1 MQCQPDKSK
10 HPFEY
15 AIGKE
20 YDEDSAELCDHGFHA
35 CENPMDVFLYYS
47 PADGRY
53 CEVDLDATDERG
65 EDSKRCGKKIRL
77 VSEIGIDGIIK
88 AGVKVIF
95 DKVDFVNSLATNTG
109 YRSAATNTGNQ
120 SAATNTGDWSAATN
134 TGDRSAATNTGDQSA
149 ATNTGK
155 WSAATNTGD
164 RSAATNTGYR
174 SAATNTGDR
183 SAATNTGYQS
193 AATNTGYRSAAT
205 NTGDRSAATNTGN
218 QSAATNTGKWSAAT
232 VSGKE
237 SVACSTGYDGKAKGA
252 VGCWLVLAEWERGH
266 RIDVQCFH
274 VDGQKIKADS
284 WYMLKKGKPVEVE

>member
-120 SAATNTGDWSAATN
+120 SAATNTGD
-134 TGDRSAATNTGDQSA
+134 
-149 ATNTGK
+149 
-155 WSAATNTGD
+155 
-164 RSAATNTGYR
+164 
-174 SAATNTGDR
+174 
-183 SAATNTGYQS
+183 
-193 AATNTGYRSAAT
+193 
-205 NTGDRSAATNTGN
+205 
-218 QSAATNTGKWSAAT
+218 
-232 VSGKE
+232 
-237 SVACSTGYDGKAKGA
+237 
-252 VGCWLVLAEWERGH
+252 
-266 RIDVQCFH
+266 
-274 VDGQKIKADS
+274 
-284 WYMLKKGKPVEVE
+284 

>member
-1 MQCQPDKSK
+1 MPWIRAYKGFDRKLQCQPDKNK
-10 HPFEY
+10 PPFEY

-20 YDEDSAELCDHGFHA
+20 YEEDSAELCVHGFHA
-35 CENPMDVFLYYS
+35 CENPMDVFWHYP
-47 PADGRY
+47 PADSRY
-53 CEVDLDATDERG
+53 CEVELDATDELE

-109 YRSAATNTGNQ
+109 
-120 SAATNTGDWSAATN
+120 DWSAATN
-134 TGDRSAATNTGDQSA
+134 TGD
-149 ATNTGK
+149 
-155 WSAATNTGD
+155 
-164 RSAATNTGYR
+164 
-174 SAATNTGDR
+174 
-183 SAATNTGYQS
+183 
-193 AATNTGYRSAAT
+193 
-205 NTGDRSAATNTGN
+205 
-218 QSAATNTGKWSAAT
+218 WSAAT

-237 SVACSTGYDGKAKGA
+237 SVACSTGYGGKAKGA

-274 VDGQKIKADS
+274 VDGQKIKADT